1 MPRIAPFRN
10 LLGRREA
17 APRSGGWVEP
27 QNEITRALSGSALVR
42 PAHSSHSAGHSPGHT
57 PDPNASHAEAAI
69 EIFARDTLGVDR
81 PGHSHP
87 DRL

>member
-1 MPRIAPFRN
+1 MPRITPFRN

-27 QNEITRALSGSALVR
+27 QNEITRALAGSATVR
-42 PAHSSHSAGHSPGHT
+42 PAKTPHPEGSPG
-57 PDPNASHAEAAI
+57 DPLV
-69 EIFARDTLGVDR
+69 EIFAKDTLGVDR

-87 DRL
+87 DRH